1 MSTATVKKMDVV
13 LDTDAFNEVD
23 DQFAISYL
31 LKNSDRLNT
40 VALYAAPF
48 LNENSVSPKDGME
61 KSYHELSHILT
72 LAGREDLIPSTY
84 RGSDAWLTDENT
96 PILSDAAR
104 DLCERAMHY
113 TKEAPLT
120 VVAIGAITNIASAL
134 LLKPE
139 IADRMK
145 VVWLG
150 GNDRGYTDTVEF
162 NMLQD
167 YAAAR
172 VVMSHATSFVQLPC
186 RGVVHAFTLSKA
198 DLEAFLL
205 GKNPLAD
212 YLAKNAIRAAE
223 SYAKGKP
230 WTRVIWDVTAVAY
243 LLNDGER
250 FLRSRMTDTYLP
262 AYDGHYEAEPIG
274 KQMEY
279 VYYVERDAL
288 MTDLFEKLV

>member
-1 MSTATVKKMDVV
+1 MKEAFRNAVDVV

-31 LKNSDRLNT
+31 LKNSDRLHT

-48 LNENSVSPKDGME
+48 RNENSDSPGDGME
-61 KSYHELSHILT
+61 KSYRELSHILT
-72 LAGREDLIPSTY
+72 LAGRADLISCSY
-84 RGSDAWLTDENT
+84 RGSDAWLPDEET

-113 TKEAPLT
+113 TSAAPLT

-134 LLKPE
+134 LLRPE
-139 IADRMK
+139 IADRIK

-150 GNDRGYTDTVEF
+150 GHDRAFTDTAEF
-162 NMLQD
+162 NMRQD

-172 VVMSHATSFVQLPC
+172 VVMSRAASFVQLPC
-186 RGVVHAFTLSKA
+186 CGVVHAFTLSKA
-198 DLEAFLL
+198 DLEVFLL

-212 YLAKNAIRAAE
+212 YLAKNTIRTAE
-223 SYAKGKP
+223 SYAAGKP
-230 WTRVIWDVTAVAY
+230 WTRVIWDVTAIAY

-250 FLRSRMTDTYLP
+250 FLRVRRTDTFLP
-262 AYDGHYEAEPIG
+262 AYDGHYEAHPIG
-274 KQMEY
+274 KPMEY
-279 VYYVERDAL
+279 VYYVDRDAL
-288 MTDLFEKLV
+288 MADLFEKLQ